1 MKFYKATIYMNKKI
15 ILLAICAFLQLALNA
30 QSRKEK
36 VESAHIA
43 FISSKLDLDEATAE
57 KFWPIYNRYTDELKT
72 ANKERKSFTDQ
83 LDNISLSDA
92 DADKNMNSL
101 LAAQQKVLDV
111 QKKYKA
117 EFLRVLKPRQL
128 AQLYV
133 VERDFKE
140 KLLQRMQGGAGTQEL
155 PNNRRPMRRMMGR

>member
-1 MKFYKATIYMNKKI
+1 
-15 ILLAICAFLQLALNA
+15 LGLNA

-36 VESAHIA
+36 IESAHIA
-43 FISSKLDLDEATAE
+43 FVSTKLDLDEATAE
-57 KFWPIYNRYTDELKT
+57 KFWPIYNRYTDELKA
-72 ANKERKSFTDQ
+72 ANKERKSFADD
-83 LDNISLSDA
+83 LDNTSLSDA

-140 KLLQRMQGGAGTQEL
+140 KLIQRMQGAQGAQDDAGG
-155 PNNRRPMRRMMGR
+155 RRPIRRMMGR